1 MIELLLPSE
10 FDTLEYSW
18 VKALQLASIHL
29 QIILWLRN
37 ANKLSGAVAVE
48 AI

>member
-18 VKALQLASIHL
+18 VKVLQLASIHL
-29 QIILWLRN
+29 QIILGLRN